1 MITADDPFFTWYFS
15 RFGATSVQRVKSDCP
30 GPDAS
35 QSRTATLRNARN
47 SRVARATIAEASAG
61 GHGRGIDTRHVVV
74 PLSRFTATS
83 TTFGGEADFTLAS

>member
-1 MITADDPFFTWYFS
+1 MITAEDPFLTWYFS

-47 SRVARATIAEASAG
+47 SRVARATIGDASAG
-61 GHGRGIDTRHVVV
+61 GHSRGIGTRHVVV
-74 PLSRFTATS
+74 PLPRFTATS